1 MGYKLNVRG
10 ASSWENILK
19 DLYIEVDNTNWTS
32 TSLSGFL
39 DEVQT
44 ALDGKK
50 SRNVVKT
57 FTNYAAS
64 SFDVVLV
71 DTTAAVTVTL
81 PASATQGDE
90 IYIVD
95 TSGNASNQIV
105 TVVRNGHNINGLA
118 DNLEIDIDLA
128 SVKLIYDNVVNGWH
142 IDAGGSFF
150 GSDISDINNPFIT
163 LNADFTAGTPT
174 SNGGI
179 IMSRGDSNDT
189 VIRWNET
196 SDVWELTNDGTNY
209 YKILTENDIS
219 SIDHG
224 ALSGLDDDD
233 HTQYVHNTIDRTI
246 TATHTF
252 NPSAVGAPFTLGSNA
267 DKQLVGGL
275 NAEYANGVLISSLTS
290 SPAETTGG
298 DIWIEEI

>member
-1 MGYKLNVRG
+1 MGYKLNIRG

-64 SFDVVLV
+64 AFDVVLV
-71 DTTAAVTVTL
+71 DTTSAVTVTL

-90 IYIVD
+90 IYITD
-95 TSGNASNQIV
+95 TSGNAASQII
-105 TVVRNGHNINGLA
+105 TVARNGHNINGLT
-118 DNLEIDIDLA
+118 DNLEIDVDLA
-128 SVKLIYDNVVNGWH
+128 SVKLIYDNVANGWH
-142 IDAGGSFF
+142 VDAGGSYF

-174 SNGGI
+174 ANGGI
-179 IMSRGDSNDT
+179 IMSRGDSDDT

-196 SDVWELTNDGTNY
+196 SDQWELTNDGTNY
-209 YKILTENDIS
+209 YQILTTDDIS

-224 ALSGLDDDD
+224 ALSGLGDDD
-233 HTQYVHNTIDRTI
+233 HTQYVHTTIDRTI

-252 NPSAVGAPFTLGSNA
+252 SPSAAGPPFALGANA
-267 DKQLVGGL
+267 DGQLVEGL
-275 NAEYANGVLISSLTS
+275 NAEYANGILISSLTS
-290 SPAETTGG
+290 SPTSTSSG
-298 DIWIEEI
+298 DIWFEEI